1 VRTDTPDPTTGV
13 LDEVVPDLA
22 EPLDQIG
29 DERSEA
35 SDRSDRSDPS
45 DRGLDRWVVASAIVA
60 GVVLRA
66 IILLTP
72 LGRPDSD
79 EVIPALMI
87 RNIADDGF
95 PTFFWGQFYGGTV
108 EVIPVMAS
116 MKLFGW
122 SIGAMR
128 VPTIILVAVNALLV
142 WRLGRHWLTERQAQL
157 AALLVWVTPP
167 AAMWLGVRE
176 QLFYVPTVTLG
187 LVMALAAYRVR
198 ERGGVLGYAVIG
210 ATVGLGIWTS
220 SNIAYFVVPAAFVAL
235 GGERKPTSR
244 VREVLVG
251 APVAVVAA
259 LLAAYPFVRAYLE
272 TDGAPMRVAE
282 KFPVIGTYWSR
293 FGYFFVEAL
302 PGALGLR
309 AMYTHDWIG
318 GALGVVAYL
327 AILGLLGWSLARSW
341 PSRGRVVGWAAIALV
356 AYPFVYAA
364 IPFVTDDRNLR
375 YTSFAVPALAL
386 VLVRLVNAQ
395 RVAIAALA
403 VAVLVTGVGLQ
414 RQYVISEVEDS
425 GYKVGNVGE
434 LVTLIDALD
443 REGITEIYTDYW
455 VAYRGAVETQERIVA
470 ATTAGIPRYPPYFDV
485 VGASSRSAWVVDSGH
500 QLELF
505 EQALDDLGVGYR
517 VVPADEWSIVVPERH
532 VAPWDVPE
540 DARRPW

>member
-455 VAYRGAVETQERIVA
+455 VAYRVAFETQERIVA